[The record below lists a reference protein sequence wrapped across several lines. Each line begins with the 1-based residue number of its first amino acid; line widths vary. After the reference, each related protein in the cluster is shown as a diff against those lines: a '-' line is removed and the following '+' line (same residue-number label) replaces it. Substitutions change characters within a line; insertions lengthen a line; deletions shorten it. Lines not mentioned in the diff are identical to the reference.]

1 MPESV
6 EHAFVPIVFQSFLC
20 AFLPLMP
27 EGVEH
32 IVSPRH
38 VRRISTAFLPLM
50 PEGVEHADL
59 QSAFT
64 SVVARFFL

>member
-1 MPESV
+1 
-6 EHAFVPIVFQSFLC
+6 
-20 AFLPLMP
+20 MP

-32 IVSPRH
+32 LGAVIGIEAG
-38 VRRISTAFLPLM
+38 VRAFLPLM